1 MGWGSE
7 RDGRPGRI
15 ILRAMTARSLA
26 LLAVVLSSLAGAPA
40 RAAERGEGAFE
51 FTLAAGAM
59 EEVCFRLAAH
69 EVTRWS
75 FVADAPVDFNLH
87 WHEGKTVH
95 MPVRRDAARDD
106 AGRYA
111 APQADDYC
119 LMWTALAAPARVSG
133 RVERE
138 R

>member
-1 MGWGSE
+1 
-7 RDGRPGRI
+7 
-15 ILRAMTARSLA
+15 MTARSLA
-26 LLAVVLSSLAGAPA
+26 LLAILLSGLAEAPA

-51 FTLAAGAM
+51 FTLGAGAM
-59 EEVCFRLAAH
+59 EEVCFRLAAQ
-69 EVTRWS
+69 EVARWS
-75 FVADAPVDFNLH
+75 FVADMPVDFNLH

-95 MPVRRDAARDD
+95 MPVRRDAARAD

-111 APQADDYC
+111 APHADDFC
-119 LMWTALAAPARVSG
+119 LMWTAPAAPARVSG